1 MSKTGAQHFEAIEA
15 IAGNPGADA
24 DTRLLAEAVVHA
36 WGRMNTHN
44 ANFEVVRDI
53 IGRLENRIKQL
64 ESAVASG

>member
-15 IAGNPGADA
+15 IASNPGADA

-64 ESAVASG
+64 EEAAASG